1 MDKALQ
7 GKVCD
12 YRAAMS
18 LVREM
23 VGKGVLSAADYAI
36 MSTILAEEYGLNSST
51 IFADGDLL
59 STGTDGNIPH

>member
-1 MDKALQ
+1 MNKALQ

-23 VGKGVLSAADYAI
+23 VGKGVLSTADYGI

-51 IFADGDLL
+51 IFADIGLL
-59 STGTDGNIPH
+59 STGADGNIPH